1 MTTSTMNISLPEA
14 LKRFVKERVRAA
26 RYSNPSDYVRSL
38 IREDQRRVAAEQLL
52 EEMLAKHLEAHPAT
66 SPEKLGNLRAEYWS
80 RWIELKAE
88 IDKGLSSLDR
98 DGGRELNDHL
108 VEDVK
113 RRGRERLARSRAV

>member
-66 SPEKLGNLRAEYWS
+66 SPEKPPPMTRTSASIVPIIARVSLTCAIRSNGRPETSVRIIRAP
-80 RWIELKAE
+80 RFK
-88 IDKGLSSLDR
+88 
-98 DGGRELNDHL
+98 
-108 VEDVK
+108 
-113 RRGRERLARSRAV
+113 